1 MMMKKTSL
9 YIALTVV
16 LLLSGGK
23 ALASPTPAQ
32 GVCPTDAIR
41 KTNRPDADK
50 RLFHSKAVEKQIQF
64 VQKLLTNARLSW
76 MFTNCFPNTIDTTV
90 HLSMID
96 GVPDTFVYTG
106 DIHAMWLRDSG
117 AQVFP
122 YVQLCSKDKEL
133 KTMIAGVLNRQFK
146 CINIDPYAN
155 AFNMG
160 PTGSDWDKDETKMLP
175 DLHER
180 KWEIDSLCY
189 PLRLAYQYWKET
201 GDTSVFNE
209 VWLKAVTNILKTFK
223 DQQRKEGH
231 GSYSFLRVTNRALDT
246 VTNGGWGNPVKPVG
260 LIASTFRPSDD
271 ATTFLYLVPSNF
283 FAVSVLRKAAEILQ
297 AVNHRSD
304 MAGECTAL
312 ADEVETALHKYA
324 IYDHPKYGK
333 IYAFEVDG
341 FGNHLLM
348 DDANVPSLLAMPY
361 LGCVD
366 ANDPIYQNT
375 RRFVWS
381 EDNPYFFKGKAA
393 EGIGGPH
400 IGYDMIWPMSIIMR
414 AFTSNDDNEIKWCV
428 ETLMNCDGG
437 KGFMHESFNKDD
449 PSNFTRSWFAWANTL
464 FGELIVKLVNEG
476 KAPLLNSIQ

>member
-1 MMMKKTSL
+1 
-9 YIALTVV
+9 
-16 LLLSGGK
+16 
-23 ALASPTPAQ
+23 
-32 GVCPTDAIR
+32 
-41 KTNRPDADK
+41 
-50 RLFHSKAVEKQIQF
+50 
-64 VQKLLTNARLSW
+64 
-76 MFTNCFPNTIDTTV
+76 
-90 HLSMID
+90 
-96 GVPDTFVYTG
+96 
-106 DIHAMWLRDSG
+106 
-117 AQVFP
+117 
-122 YVQLCSKDKEL
+122 
-133 KTMIAGVLNRQFK
+133 
-146 CINIDPYAN
+146 
-155 AFNMG
+155 
-160 PTGSDWDKDETKMLP
+160 
-175 DLHER
+175 
-180 KWEIDSLCY
+180 
-189 PLRLAYQYWKET
+189 
-201 GDTSVFNE
+201 
-209 VWLKAVTNILKTFK
+209 
-223 DQQRKEGH
+223 
-231 GSYSFLRVTNRALDT
+231 
-246 VTNGGWGNPVKPVG
+246 
-260 LIASTFRPSDD
+260 
-271 ATTFLYLVPSNF
+271 
-283 FAVSVLRKAAEILQ
+283 
-297 AVNHRSD
+297 VNHRSD

>member
-1 MMMKKTSL
+1 
-9 YIALTVV
+9 
-16 LLLSGGK
+16 
-23 ALASPTPAQ
+23 
-32 GVCPTDAIR
+32 
-41 KTNRPDADK
+41 
-50 RLFHSKAVEKQIQF
+50 
-64 VQKLLTNARLSW
+64 
-76 MFTNCFPNTIDTTV
+76 
-90 HLSMID
+90 
-96 GVPDTFVYTG
+96 
-106 DIHAMWLRDSG
+106 MWLRDSG